1 MMKEVSKQSIFQPGT
16 TRIGAVAACLL
27 TLFLSGPSWSADQ
40 NQVKVESAEKQ
51 PAAPSAPT
59 GALEDDIR
67 TLRELIA
74 KAPADDIQHVR
85 LGYLLLNKGA
95 VDEARVSFGEA
106 LKLNTR
112 SHAAM
117 TGEGIVLA
125 RKGNFKE
132 AEQALKDALVQNPN
146 PVRTHYELGLVY
158 EKSGDIEKA
167 LAEYKEGIK
176 KHQLGRK

>member
-1 MMKEVSKQSIFQPGT
+1 MMKEVSKRFKYQPCT
-16 TRIGAVAACLL
+16 ARISAVAACLL
-27 TLFLSGPSWSADQ
+27 TLLVSAPSWSADQ
-40 NQVKVESAEKQ
+40 VKAESAGKQ
-51 PAAPSAPT
+51 PTAPSAPVS
-59 GALEDDIR
+59 ALEDDIR

-95 VDEARVSFGEA
+95 VDDARVSFGEA

-125 RKGNFKE
+125 RKGNLKE

-146 PVRTHYELGLVY
+146 PVRTHYELGMVY

-176 KHQLGRK
+176 KHQQGRK